1 MKNKM
6 IKGFKRYLS
15 DEIAIEYKA
24 CLYFF
29 AILFFYCVYLI
40 YNGIYSAKILHMS
53 EMILTTYIMG
63 YLQVYGLYNFDEA
76 EKLSGRE
83 AAALFLCSGLYTAVS
98 FFFGW
103 FGQSMAVTGLFFLY
117 MLFMYW
123 CAYLVNKIKRT
134 IDTENLNKMLKE
146 FKEAERSE

>member
-1 MKNKM
+1 MEHKEV
-6 IKGFKRYLS
+6 KGFKRYLR

-40 YNGIYSAKILHMS
+40 CNGIYAASIRHMF
-53 EMILTTYIMG
+53 EMILATYIMG
-63 YLQVYGLYNFDEA
+63 YLQVYGFFNFDEA

-83 AAALFLCSGLYTAVS
+83 AAALFFCTGLYTTASFCFRWFERNTVVTGI
-98 FFFGW
+98 FFFY
-103 FGQSMAVTGLFFLY
+103 V
-117 MLFMYW
+117 LFMYW

-146 FKEAERSE
+146 YKKE

>member
-1 MKNKM
+1 MRNKL
-6 IKGFKRYLS
+6 IRGFKRYLS

-40 YNGIYSAKILHMS
+40 YNGIYSASILHMS
-53 EMILTTYIMG
+53 EIILTTYIVG

-98 FFFGW
+98 FFSGW
-103 FGQSMAVTGLFFLY
+103 FGQSMAVTGLFFFY

-146 FKEAERSE
+146 FKESDQDE

>member
-1 MKNKM
+1 MRNKL
-6 IKGFKRYLS
+6 IRGFKRYLS

-40 YNGIYSAKILHMS
+40 YNGIYSASILHMS
-53 EMILTTYIMG
+53 EIILTTYIVG

-98 FFFGW
+98 FFSGW
-103 FGQSMAVTGLFFLY
+103 FGQGMAVTGLFFFY

-146 FKEAERSE
+146 CKESDRNE